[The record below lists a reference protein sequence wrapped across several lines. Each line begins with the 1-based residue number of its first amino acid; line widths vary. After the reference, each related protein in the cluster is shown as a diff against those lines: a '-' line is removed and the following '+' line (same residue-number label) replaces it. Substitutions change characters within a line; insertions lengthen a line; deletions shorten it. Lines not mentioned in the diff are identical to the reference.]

1 MFSEKEKMQ
10 MNTKVAKKNNKG
22 FTLIELIVVIAI
34 IAVLA
39 AILAPQYLRYV
50 EKSRVSVDCQSAA
63 EILNASRTACADES
77 VYDILNDKDNKVVWS
92 ADGMIT
98 VSGTKDTAP
107 NTGKLAEEVRTTVTG
122 KSGADSVVAR
132 KSKTLS
138 QGDFTVT
145 ITPDTANGTVTVGGK
160 WSSLKAGVV
169 ASELDRKSTGV
180 KSSSK

>member
-1 MFSEKEKMQ
+1 

-63 EILNASRTACADES
+63 EILNASRTACANET
-77 VYDILNDKDNKVVWS
+77 VYDNLKDTDNKVIWE
-92 ADGMIT
+92 GKTGQIK
-98 VSGTKDTAP
+98 VSGTADTDP
-107 NTGKLAEEVRTTVTG
+107 NNGKLAEEVRTTVCG
-122 KSGADSVVAR
+122 KPDATAVVER

-145 ITPDTANGTVTVGGK
+145 ITPDPANGTVTVKGA
-160 WSSLKAGVV
+160 WSGCKAGVDT
-169 ASELDRKSTGV
+169 SELDRKSTGV
-180 KSSSK
+180 KSTPKSGS

>member
-1 MFSEKEKMQ
+1 

-63 EILNASRTACADES
+63 EILNASRTACANET
-77 VYDILNDKDNKVVWS
+77 VYDNLNDTDNKVKWD
-92 ADGMIT
+92 ATGTIT
-98 VSGTKDTAP
+98 VSGTKDKAP
-107 NTGKLAEEVRTTVTG
+107 NTGKLAEEVRTTVCGNKEAT
-122 KSGADSVVAR
+122 AVVER

-145 ITPDTANGTVTVGGK
+145 ITPDTANGTVTVGGE
-160 WSSLKAGVV
+160 WTNLKTGVDK
-169 ASELDRKSTGV
+169 SELDRKSTGV
-180 KSSSK
+180 KSTPKSDS